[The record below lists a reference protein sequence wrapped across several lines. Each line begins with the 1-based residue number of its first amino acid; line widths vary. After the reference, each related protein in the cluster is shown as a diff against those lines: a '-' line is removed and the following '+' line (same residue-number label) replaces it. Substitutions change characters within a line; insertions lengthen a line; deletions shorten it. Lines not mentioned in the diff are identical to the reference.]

1 MLAELLK
8 VLNVCFFPSTQRAAA
23 GGKKTQK
30 TTQEES
36 DSEEDDSADPD
47 DEDGEDEHA
56 EEHPPPPA
64 TASWSSD
71 HNYIA
76 VTPEKTTPISP
87 TVLNKKCMYLFEGL
101 GLLLNCYFFHYKWGS
116 CGAKRNFR
124 NDPYTRGRTR
134 SGDELPR
141 SLDLKIVCKVLW
153 FW

>member
-1 MLAELLK
+1 MWKYYIHRNILYIFSKANMAQVKPSCILTVMLIKGVLTS
-8 VLNVCFFPSTQRAAA
+8 VLNGLNVFFLLSQRSAA

-30 TTQEES
+30 KTQEES
-36 DSEEDDSADPD
+36 DSEEDNSPDPD
-47 DEDGEDEHA
+47 EDDEDEHA

-101 GLLLNCYFFHYKWGS
+101 RLLLKPHSFFS
-116 CGAKRNFR
+116 IIN
-124 NDPYTRGRTR
+124 
-134 SGDELPR
+134 
-141 SLDLKIVCKVLW
+141 VVLVMLT
-153 FW
+153 